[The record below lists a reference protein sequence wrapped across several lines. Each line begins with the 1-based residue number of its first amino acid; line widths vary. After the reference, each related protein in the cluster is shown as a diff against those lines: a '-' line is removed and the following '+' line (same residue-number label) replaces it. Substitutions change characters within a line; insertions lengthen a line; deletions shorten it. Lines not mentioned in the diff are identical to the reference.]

1 MPPHKMVLDAVR
13 LACVFS
19 LLVVGSDT
27 LYARSE
33 PGEPPEYCTVFH
45 HMVKSAG
52 STVKSL
58 LHSGTRKEGLPR
70 PGSGSR
76 KDASAHWEMRYSPEG
91 RRLTWLQCGKYPT
104 GDTFLSVLKPSQ
116 QIFQY

>member
-1 MPPHKMVLDAVR
+1 MEETRGATNL
-13 LACVFS
+13 S
-19 LLVVGSDT
+19 LLMLLFRRFFLLAPRLQ

-58 LHSGTRKEGLPR
+58 LHSATRKEGLPR
-70 PGSGSR
+70 P
-76 KDASAHWEMRYSPEG
+76 
-91 RRLTWLQCGKYPT
+91 
-104 GDTFLSVLKPSQ
+104 V
-116 QIFQY
+116 